1 MNCPR
6 RLLEIFLV
14 ALRLG
19 CTSFGGPIAH
29 IGYFREEYVKRRLW
43 LDEEEYADIVSLC
56 QVLPGPTSSQVGITV
71 GISRAGLAGGVIA
84 WLGFTLPSASVLIL
98 FALGV
103 ANAEDLEESG
113 WLHGLKLMSVAV
125 VALAVWG
132 MARAICVDRIRT
144 TLAGLSAI
152 TILAVASPSVQIYVI
167 FAGAIV
173 GWVLLREKFAGV
185 TSSRRFPISKQFGI
199 CSLIAFA
206 SLVIFLPILRQATGS
221 SALEMLDSFY
231 RAGSLV
237 FGGGHVVLPLLQ
249 SEVVEN
255 GWVTQDTF
263 LAGYAAAQAIPG
275 PLFTFAAY
283 LGTAMDKLQN
293 PVFGGLL
300 CLGAIF
306 IPSFLLITGVL
317 PFWNILSSRGWFR
330 GSLAGVNAAV
340 VGLLMAA
347 LYDPVWTSAISSG
360 TDLGFVIAITCLISV
375 WKCPVWLVVLLAG
388 ISSELMSIV

>member
-1 MNCPR
+1 VNFPR

-56 QVLPGPTSSQVGITV
+56 HVLPGPTSSQVGITV

-84 WLGFTLPSASVLIL
+84 WLGFTLPSAAVLIL

-103 ANAEDLEESG
+103 ANAENLEESG

-206 SLVIFLPILRQATGS
+206 
-221 SALEMLDSFY
+221 
-231 RAGSLV
+231 
-237 FGGGHVVLPLLQ
+237 
-249 SEVVEN
+249 
-255 GWVTQDTF
+255 
-263 LAGYAAAQAIPG
+263 
-275 PLFTFAAY
+275 
-283 LGTAMDKLQN
+283 
-293 PVFGGLL
+293 
-300 CLGAIF
+300 
-306 IPSFLLITGVL
+306 
-317 PFWNILSSRGWFR
+317 
-330 GSLAGVNAAV
+330 
-340 VGLLMAA
+340 
-347 LYDPVWTSAISSG
+347 
-360 TDLGFVIAITCLISV
+360 
-375 WKCPVWLVVLLAG
+375 
-388 ISSELMSIV
+388 

>member
-1 MNCPR
+1 MNSPK

-19 CTSFGGPIAH
+19 FTSFGGPIAH

-71 GISRAGLAGGVIA
+71 GISRAGLAGGIIA
-84 WLGFTLPSASVLIL
+84 WLGFTLPSAAVLIL

-103 ANAEDLEESG
+103 ATAGDLQELG

-152 TILAVASPSVQIYVI
+152 IILAVASPSVQIYVI

-173 GWVLLREKFAGV
+173 GWVFLRDKFVGV
-185 TSSRRFPISKQFGI
+185 TSSRRFPISKQLGI
-199 CSLIAFA
+199 CALVAFA
-206 SLVIFLPILRQATGS
+206 SLVIFLPVLRQATGN

-293 PVFGGLL
+293 PVLGGLL

-306 IPSFLLITGVL
+306 IPSFLLITGIL

-330 GSLAGVNAAV
+330 GSLAGVNATV
-340 VGLLMAA
+340 VGLLLAA

-388 ISSELMSIV
+388 IVSEVMSIV